1 MKFTCDP
8 VALKAWALKPE
19 NEKLA
24 ERYTSIRTALNKS
37 FANKD
42 FGDIKKAETQA
53 AVGLQKLKL
62 YLSAAGISNNDFA
75 EKAGINLRTFE
86 RYIQG
91 HRMPNLEAAIRIER
105 ASGGKI
111 KPEDWGLKR

>member
-1 MKFTCDP
+1 MKFMCDP
-8 VALKAWALKPE
+8 TTIRLWALG
-19 NEKLA
+19 
-24 ERYTSIRTALNKS
+24 TSLDPLLIPL
-37 FANKD
+37 FPNKD

-53 AVGLQKLKL
+53 AIGLQKLKL
-62 YLSAAGISNNDFA
+62 YLSAASISNNDFA
-75 EKAGINLRTFE
+75 ERAGINSRTFE

-111 KPEDWGLKR
+111 TPEDWGLRG